1 MTNLKAIGLVIAA
14 ILLTTGCQSKLKCS
28 ENLEI
33 PISSC
38 LSRNSSGHE
47 FKKDDWVLINCRNKK
62 VIIQYGNITGDV
74 CEGNLGRR
82 G

>member
-38 LSRNSSGHE
+38 LSKHSGGHE

-74 CEGNLGRR
+74 CKGNLGRR